1 MKNKYFLSFI
11 FFINFFIFSFNLKA
25 TPDSF
30 ADLVEELLPAVVSI
44 ASTTI
49 VENKNN
55 QPIPRFPEGSPFDE
69 FFKEYFDNERP
80 SSPKKIVLLSIGLL
94 EKLEMRAAATARSA
108 PVSSTRRPP
117 APFTKTSWSKRFIP
131 ACR

>member
-55 QPIPRFPEGSPFDE
+55 QPI
-69 FFKEYFDNERP
+69 K
-80 SSPKKIVLLSIGLL
+80 KKIYPLKNFKMNQIKFLNRNNTYL
-94 EKLEMRAAATARSA
+94 
-108 PVSSTRRPP
+108 
-117 APFTKTSWSKRFIP
+117 KRNPITIINENFDIL
-131 ACR
+131 